1 MKWHYFLSCTLA
13 TGSFLIFPELMTPQV
28 SKTRGEHTVRVAQLT
43 YDASLVSVESFL
55 IETWRSMGFAMPID
69 GQTFTWDQYLEPA
82 TNIVP
87 VVGDLVG
94 FSGEDSD
101 RIAGIITYVDAPKR
115 AALLV
120 CVPVAPGVGQD
131 MHVQRGQILWLIRPK
146 AKAGARKT

>member
-13 TGSFLIFPELMTPQV
+13 TGSFLIFPELMTSQV
-28 SKTRGEHTVRVAQLT
+28 SETRGEHTVRVAQLT

-87 VVGDLVG
+87 LVGDLVG

-101 RIAGIITYVDAPKR
+101 RIAGIITYVDAPR

-131 MHVQRGQILWLIRPK
+131 MHVQGGQILWVIRPK

>member
-1 MKWHYFLSCTLA
+1 MRLYYFLSCTLA

-28 SKTRGEHTVRVAQLT
+28 SETRGEHTVRVAQLT

-69 GQTFTWDQYLEPA
+69 GQTFTWDHYLEPA

-87 VVGDLVG
+87 VVGDLAG

-101 RIAGIITYVDAPKR
+101 RIAGIITYVDAPR

-120 CVPVAPGVGQD
+120 CVSVAPGVGQD
-131 MHVQRGQILWLIRPK
+131 MHVQGGQILWLIRPK